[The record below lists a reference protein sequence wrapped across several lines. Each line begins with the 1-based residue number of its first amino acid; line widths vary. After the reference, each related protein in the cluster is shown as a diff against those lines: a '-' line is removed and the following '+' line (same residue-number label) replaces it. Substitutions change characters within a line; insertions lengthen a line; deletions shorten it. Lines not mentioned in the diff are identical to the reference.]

1 MKAIFG
7 IDLGTTTTVVS
18 RYNIGG
24 SPEAVTLWNGE
35 SFIHSAIY
43 FDAIN
48 PDEPSL
54 FGDAV
59 RDLVGGNQ
67 EGAFS
72 QYKRDI
78 GTDRYYAA
86 HGKKYTPCDLT
97 RTMLERLLKH
107 LISEGDDVSSLTITV
122 PANFSD
128 KARTQTIQAAFDA
141 GFPEPIQ
148 VIDEPTAA
156 GLYYVHT
163 AAVPLSGKYL
173 VYDFGGGTLD
183 VSVLEVNGRKVDVIM
198 SHGVGE
204 LGGMDLDKIVYELIQ
219 NEFFKLK
226 GERFTV
232 NDAGFSVTQAEKV
245 KEQLSELP
253 SKTINIYSL
262 KHGKVNINIS
272 RAQFTEAARQIFDK
286 SFDCVENV
294 LRLAFLDK
302 SEINGVFMAGG
313 TSNIPEL
320 EHRLEK
326 FFGFAP
332 VRKNPSRAIALGAA
346 VYSAY
351 TILID
356 SPERLGGEQRARL
369 GDMTLV
375 EACPYFLGTTA
386 QTNDGYEFNSILIRK
401 GMPRPASITES
412 YYVLEDNQESIRCDV
427 TQHSR
432 DTSDVSDPD
441 LTRIFDQY
449 LQLPLGRKAGDEIR
463 VTFSYDRNGVF
474 KGVFLDVESGVST
487 EFEGN
492 L

>member
-7 IDLGTTTTVVS
+7 IDLGTTTTVAS
-18 RYNIGG
+18 RFNIGG

-43 FDAIN
+43 FDSSN

-59 RDLVGGNQ
+59 RDVVGVQ

-86 HGKKYTPCDLT
+86 HGRKYTPCDLT
-97 RTMLERLLKH
+97 RMMLERLLKH
-107 LISEGDDVSSLTITV
+107 LISEGDDVCSLTITV

-156 GLYYVHT
+156 GLYYTYT
-163 AAVPLSGKYL
+163 APVPLCGKYL

-183 VSVLEVNGRKVDVIM
+183 VSVLEVDGLKVDVLM
-198 SHGVGE
+198 SHGVPK
-204 LGGMDLDKIVYELIQ
+204 LGGMDLDQIVYELIQ
-219 NEFFKLK
+219 DEFYKLK

-232 NDAGFSVTQAEKV
+232 DDTGFSVAQAEKT
-245 KEQLSELP
+245 KEQLSESQSRP
-253 SKTINIYSL
+253 ISIFST
-262 KHGKVNINIS
+262 KHGRVNVSIS
-272 RAQFTEAARQIFDK
+272 QAKFTEAARPIFDM

-294 LRLAFLDK
+294 LKLAFLDK

-320 EHRLEK
+320 GHRLEK

-332 VRKNPSRAIALGAA
+332 IRKNPSRAIALGAA
-346 VYSAY
+346 VYAAY
-351 TILID
+351 TTNID
-356 SPERLGGEQRARL
+356 NPERLGGQQKARL

-375 EACPYFLGTTA
+375 ETCPYFLGTTA
-386 QTNDGYEFNSILIRK
+386 QTNDGYEFNSILLRK

>member
-7 IDLGTTTTVVS
+7 IDLGTTTTVAS
-18 RYNIGG
+18 RFNIGG

-43 FDAIN
+43 FDSSN

-59 RDLVGGNQ
+59 RDVVGVQ

-86 HGKKYTPCDLT
+86 YGRKYTPCDLT
-97 RTMLERLLKH
+97 RIMLERLLKH
-107 LISEGDDVSSLTITV
+107 LISEGDDICSLTITV
-122 PANFSD
+122 PANCSN
-128 KARTQTIQAAFDA
+128 KARMQTIQAAFDA

-156 GLYYVHT
+156 GLYYAYT
-163 AAVPLSGKYL
+163 SPVPLSGKYL

-183 VSVLEVNGRKVDVIM
+183 VSVLEVNGLKVDVLM
-198 SHGVGE
+198 SHGVPK
-204 LGGMDLDKIVYELIQ
+204 LGGMDLDEIVFELIQ
-219 NEFFKLK
+219 NEFFNLK

-232 NDAGFSVTQAEKV
+232 DDTGFNVTQAEKI
-245 KEQLSELP
+245 KEQLSE
-253 SKTINIYSL
+253 SQSRTVSIFSI
-262 KHGKVNINIS
+262 KHGKVNINITQT
-272 RAQFTEAARQIFDK
+272 QFIAAARTIFDK
-286 SFDCVENV
+286 SFDCVEDV
-294 LRLAFLDK
+294 LRSAFLDK

-320 EHRLEK
+320 ERRLEK

-346 VYSAY
+346 VYAAY
-351 TILID
+351 TTNID
-356 SPERLGGEQRARL
+356 NPKRLGGEQRARL
-369 GDMTLV
+369 GGMTLV
-375 EACPYFLGTTA
+375 ETCPYFLGTTA
-386 QTNDGYEFNSILIRK
+386 QTNDGYEFNSILLRK

-427 TQHSR
+427 TQHSS
-432 DTSDVSDPD
+432 DTSDVSDPS

-449 LQLPLGRKAGDEIR
+449 LQLPLGRKAGDEIK